1 MHNAVIAGYSRS
13 PFTISYKGE
22 LKSLRPE
29 DILAQV
35 IKKLIS
41 PSNLNK
47 DDIEDVIVG
56 CAFPEGEQG
65 FNIGKVVTF
74 MCDLPRSVAGMTV
87 NRWCGS
93 SMQAIHNAAGS
104 ISMGSGKVFICAGV
118 ESMTRVP
125 MLGFNPMP
133 HPQLLEDN
141 PNVYLSMGIT
151 AENVAKKYNID
162 RKEQQEFAISS
173 HEKASNAD
181 SKGNFKDEITSIKN
195 DTIDV
200 TKDGGIRPGTTQ
212 EILDG
217 LKLAFDQNGTVTAG
231 TSSPLTD
238 GAAATLICEENY
250 AKENG
255 LDILARIKSCAVNG
269 CDPEVMGLGP
279 IGASRK
285 AMDRAGINSADLG
298 VVELNEAF
306 ASQSLACVQDL
317 ELDKKIVNLDGGAI
331 ALGHPLGATGA
342 RITGKAAQLLKREG
356 KKYALATQC
365 IGLGQGIA
373 TVSYTHLTLPTI
385 CSV

>member
-35 IKKLIS
+35 INKLIS

-173 HEKASNAD
+173 HEKASNAQ
-181 SKGNFKDEITSIKN
+181 SKGNLKDEITSIKN

-200 TKDGGIRPGTTQ
+200 TKDGGIRPGTSQ

-306 ASQSLACVQDL
+306 ASQSLACVKDL

-342 RITGKAAQLLKREG
+342 RITGKAAQLLQREG

-373 TVSYTHLTLPTI
+373 TVLEAI
-385 CSV
+385 